1 MPPEWPFQALGNQGK
16 ASMFRNS
23 LSTFRW
29 RTRLTLWAAALFAGL
44 VVVGFAKLAESALNL
59 FALLSGP
66 RPWVPFLLAPAAGM
80 LAVWLTQRFFPGAQG
95 SGIPQVIAA
104 TRLAANGGGGV
115 GALVSLRIAF
125 GKVFVGALALVGG
138 FSAGREGPSVQ
149 VAASILHA
157 AHRFLPHTR
166 AIRAADLILAG
177 GAAGVAAA
185 FNTPLAGIVFAIEEL
200 GRRLETRTS
209 GVLISTIILSG
220 LVAIALLGNYNY
232 FGQLKVVPQD
242 RSIIFPIIAG
252 GLVCGVL
259 GGFFSWLMLWPQRSA
274 AYGLW
279 AWRREHPVWFA
290 GICGFLVA
298 LIGWMGGGL
307 SFGSGYAIT
316 EQAVSGQV
324 SLPWHAAI
332 TRFLATAL
340 SYFSGI
346 PGGLFAPS
354 LAIGGALGSSTAHL
368 WGTLDGAAPIMA
380 LFMAGFLA
388 AVTQSPITASIIVME
403 MVDGHEMVISLLAIS
418 FIAKAVSSQIS
429 PELYQH
435 LALGWQLPPTGT
447 GQAGE
452 ADGNGRV
459 GTSPSR

>member
-1 MPPEWPFQALGNQGK
+1 MLRGA
-16 ASMFRNS
+16 

-29 RTRLTLWAAALFAGL
+29 RTRITLWSAALFAGL
-44 VVVGFAKLAESALNL
+44 AVVAFAKLAELALSL
-59 FALLSGP
+59 FAALSTG
-66 RPWVPFLLAPAAGM
+66 RPWVPFVLAPALGM
-80 LAVWLTQRFFPGAQG
+80 LAVWLTQRYFPGAQG

-104 TRLAANGGGGV
+104 TRLAADGGNV
-115 GALVSLRIAF
+115 GPLVSLRIAC
-125 GKVFVGALALVGG
+125 GKIGVGALALVGG

-157 AHRFLPHTR
+157 AHGILPHTR
-166 AIRAADLILAG
+166 AIRASDLILAG

-232 FGQLKVVPQD
+232 FGQMKVVPQD
-242 RSIIFPIIAG
+242 RSIIFPIVVG
-252 GLVCGVL
+252 GLICGLL
-259 GGFFSWLMLWPQRSA
+259 GGFFSWLMLWPQRSQGFA
-274 AYGLW
+274 LW
-279 AWRREHPVWFA
+279 IWRRRNPVLFA

-298 LIGWMGGGL
+298 LIGLAGGGL
-307 SFGSGYAIT
+307 SFGTGYAIT
-316 EQAVSGQV
+316 EQAVSGQIA
-324 SLPWHAAI
+324 LPWHAPI
-332 TRFLATAL
+332 TRFLATAV
-340 SYFSGI
+340 SYYAGI

-354 LAIGGALGSSTAHL
+354 LAIGGALGSSTADI
-368 WGTLDGAAPIMA
+368 WGTIGGSAPIMA

-403 MVDGHEMVISLLAIS
+403 MVDGHEMVISLMAIS
-418 FIAKAVSSQIS
+418 FIAKAVSSRIS

-435 LALGWQLPPTGT
+435 LALGWMARSAPPALAAPKDTDKT
-447 GQAGE
+447 GQPA
-452 ADGNGRV
+452 
-459 GTSPSR
+459 